1 MTLPALAP
9 RRMLVLGAALLL
21 SQLVLSAAL
30 AAVALRPRPVLVVP
44 GVGERRIVLPEE
56 VPDDAVKRFGLLY
69 LRYFDCYIPQTI
81 EEQSNHVLRYVAGE
95 RLETVQKALSE
106 RAAYVLRAR
115 EASHLT
121 LPLPAACTVDRVQAG
136 LFRFT
141 ATALRTIH
149 IAGERKSMS
158 KVRYVL
164 DLVPALPSDEDP
176 YGLVVVAQS
185 IREEPM
191 EVSDGKR

>member
-1 MTLPALAP
+1 
-9 RRMLVLGAALLL
+9 MLVLGAALLL

-30 AAVALRPRPVLVVP
+30 AAVALRPRPVLLVP
-44 GVGERRIVLPEE
+44 GARDQRVVIPEE

-69 LRYFDCYIPQTI
+69 LRYFDCYIPQTV
-81 EEQSNHVLRYVAGE
+81 EEQSNHVLRYVAVE
-95 RLETVQKALSE
+95 RLEAVQKALSE

-121 LPLPAACTVDRVQAG
+121 LPLPAACTVERIQAG
-136 LFRFT
+136 LLRFT
-141 ATALRTIH
+141 ATAVRTIH

-158 KVRYVL
+158 RVRYVL
-164 DLVPALPSDEDP
+164 DLRPDLPSDEDP

-191 EVSDGKR
+191 EVGDGKR